1 MFDVGFW
8 EIAIIGVIA
17 LLILGPERL
26 PRAARTAGLWVGK
39 ARRTLADVKRDIDR
53 ELDATELK
61 KISNIK
67 DEIKEDLKEA
77 TDAVK
82 DTATTLNEKID
93 ETEKEFTAETEI
105 KPDPKKAKA
114 EETKPKPVKKPE
126 SKPAKKP
133 PPPPASETKAAS

>member
-1 MFDVGFW
+1 VFDIGFW

-53 ELDATELK
+53 ELDASELK

-67 DEIKEDLKEA
+67 NEIKEDLKEA

-82 DTATTLNEKID
+82 ETATSLNEKIE
-93 ETEKEFTAETEI
+93 ETEQSFSSQAETESKQD
-105 KPDPKKAKA
+105 KPRKDKLSEQAAEASAPEHKEQTDSSVSEPKTA
-114 EETKPKPVKKPE
+114 T
-126 SKPAKKP
+126 
-133 PPPPASETKAAS
+133 